1 METAELEERIE
12 AEIPDAEATVTL
24 PRVHHDQ
31 QADDAHYAAVVV
43 SPAFEGVSLVDQHK
57 MVYDAIGDEMT
68 QSVHAMEIETYTPD
82 EYDAKD
88 EK

>member
-68 QSVHAMEIETYTPD
+68 QSVHAMEIETYTPE
-82 EYDAKD
+82 EYDAKHG
-88 EK
+88 

>member
-68 QSVHAMEIETYTPD
+68 QSVHAMEIETYTPE

-88 EK
+88 E